1 MVGRD
6 DARRQLE
13 GAAAAARIGEPA
25 LVLVSGEAGIGKTRL
40 VSEALGMVDGQSVVV
55 RGGGVDLLGGEIP
68 LILLRSSVRSLVQ
81 RYGLDAVRG
90 WAGSEASSL
99 GVLVRDLAPDTTV
112 VREPLE
118 LIEAFRA
125 MLARLSASRFVW
137 WSVEDLQWAD
147 AASLDAVRFVVQ
159 LMQAPERLLVT
170 CTLRTGDRPFSAPTR
185 GVLSELLRAPS
196 TLQIRLRRLDAEQVR
211 VQMEALH
218 AGQVNSQLADRA
230 MFLSDGVPFLVEE
243 LVAAGL
249 TESGPL
255 PESATELMVS
265 RLTSFGPEAEVV
277 VRAASIA
284 PDHLQD
290 RWLEPVTG
298 LPTDVLEEALT
309 SLTAGGVLEV
319 DDSGEGYRF
328 HHALMREGIVA
339 AMLPGER
346 RRWHREWAGAL
357 SEAGAED
364 RDASTMIEIAQH
376 WIESGE
382 PDSGF
387 VSAVAAARAAE
398 LVGSQGARAVMLNEA
413 LRLWPQVESRVR
425 AGHDHDALINQAI
438 WACALGRR
446 PELGIQMLTEPLKSL
461 DASEQGELGRL
472 RLTLA
477 KERFE
482 ADLGQDQ
489 GTNGLLLFEERV
501 ALLRRAPR
509 TLVFAHAVG
518 ELLAN
523 CTDAETAR
531 MLDDLVRDAT
541 DVVAAI
547 GTFFDRVDLH
557 DSRSHYLKVLGRLDE
572 AADLLLDILRGHG
585 PQLLLS
591 DLMRVESNAI
601 SHLFDVC
608 RFIEGRAMGRRSVQR
623 LSDPRLC
630 PGPWTSLAENLA
642 ATLIETGDWAEA
654 QDYLDQV
661 EALQIDTPSAAM
673 AQLNAAVL
681 DCRRGDLGAAG
692 DRLASLGE
700 QEGARVTG
708 PHFKICRTLVEAE
721 LALSAGDAHAAW
733 TRLTPIWPVSQGH
746 DLLLTRR
753 AQLLAARALSA
764 TVFTQGPAT
773 RDQPLDERIDQL
785 RDAAAQLPSSVWPQ
799 PLRDRFDLALART
812 TGQDTRDQ
820 WEHSLTE
827 SERLGQPYEQAL
839 ALLGMTHRA
848 IADHAIPGAQ
858 DALQRAH
865 TIATRLGSRTLT
877 AWIRQASA
885 RGRIRL
891 DDPAPSTATD
901 TTSHGLTQRELE
913 VLRLVADGYSNEDIG
928 ATLFIS
934 PKTASVHISHI
945 LTKLGVKSR
954 SAASAVAY
962 REGLFE
968 TR

>member
-1 MVGRD
+1 M
-6 DARRQLE
+6 
-13 GAAAAARIGEPA
+13 
-25 LVLVSGEAGIGKTRL
+25 AG
-40 VSEALGMVDGQSVVV
+40 
-55 RGGGVDLLGGEIP
+55 
-68 LILLRSSVRSLVQ
+68 
-81 RYGLDAVRG
+81 
-90 WAGSEASSL
+90 
-99 GVLVRDLAPDTTV
+99 
-112 VREPLE
+112 EPLE
-118 LIEAFRA
+118 LIESFRA
-125 MLARLSASRFVW
+125 MLARLSAARFVW
-137 WSVEDLQWAD
+137 WSIEDLQWAD

-170 CTLRTGDRPFSAPTR
+170 CTLRTGDRPFSTPAR
-185 GVLSELLRAPS
+185 GVLSELLRAPAA
-196 TLQIRLRRLDAEQVR
+196 LQIRLRRLDPEQVR
-211 VQMEALH
+211 VQMVALH
-218 AGQVNSQLADRA
+218 TGQVSSRLAERV

-265 RLTSFGPEAEVV
+265 RLTAFGPEAEVV

-284 PDHLQD
+284 PDHLHD
-290 RWLEPVTG
+290 RWLAPVTG
-298 LPTDVLEEALT
+298 LPTDVLEQGLT
-309 SLTAGGVLEV
+309 NLTAGGVLEV

-346 RRWHREWAGAL
+346 RRWHREWAEAL
-357 SEAGAED
+357 STAGSDE
-364 RDASTMIEIAQH
+364 RDVSTMIEIAQH

-382 PDSGF
+382 PNSGF

-425 AGHDHDALINQAI
+425 DGHDLDALINQAI

-446 PELGIQMLTEPLKSL
+446 PELGIQMLTEPLKSP
-461 DASEQGELGRL
+461 DASEQGELRRL
-472 RLTLA
+472 RLMLA

-482 ADLGQDQ
+482 GDLGQQ
-489 GTNGLLLFEERV
+489 HGTNGRLLFEERV
-501 ALLRRAPR
+501 AHLRRAPR

-531 MLDDLVRDAT
+531 MLDDLVRDAA
-541 DVVAAI
+541 DVVAAT

-557 DSRSHYLKVLGRLDE
+557 DSRSHFLKVQGRLDE
-572 AADLLLDILRGHG
+572 AADLLLEILREHG

-601 SHLFDVC
+601 SHLYDVC
-608 RFIEGRAMGRRSVQR
+608 RFIEGRAIGRRSVQR

-630 PGPWTSLAENLA
+630 PAPWTSLAENLA

-654 QDYLDQV
+654 QDYLDQI
-661 EALQIDTPSAAM
+661 EDLQTQSLSASM
-673 AQLNAAVL
+673 AALNAAVL
-681 DCRRGDLGAAG
+681 DCRRGDLSAAG
-692 DRLASLGE
+692 HRLASLGE
-700 QEGARVTG
+700 QQGARGARPLDVS
-708 PHFKICRTLVEAE
+708 RTLVEAE
-721 LALSAGDAHAAW
+721 LALSTGDAHAAW
-733 TRLTPIWPVSQGH
+733 ATLTPIWPVSPGN
-746 DLLLTRR
+746 DLLLTRT

-764 TVFTQGPAT
+764 TRFAPGPAV
-773 RDQPLDERIDQL
+773 RGQPLDERIDQL
-785 RDAAAQLPSSVWPQ
+785 RDAAEQLPSSVWPQ

-812 TGQDTRDQ
+812 AGEDTHEQ

-839 ALLGMTHRA
+839 ALIGMTHRA
-848 IADHAIPGAQ
+848 IADHAIPVAQ

-865 TIATRLGSRTLT
+865 TIATSLGSRTLT
-877 AWIRQASA
+877 TWIRQASA

-891 DDPAPSTATD
+891 QEPAPSTATA
-901 TTSHGLTQRELE
+901 TTGHGLTQRELE
-913 VLRLVADGYSNEDIG
+913 VLRLVADGYSNDDIG
-928 ATLFIS
+928 AALFIS

-962 REGLFE
+962 REGLFG